1 MTGIASPALAR
12 AQRRFRV
19 PDLFSSVTGL
29 VAIVISAII
38 LIPLVIMLIRV
49 FVPDGAFSL
58 SAFTGAFGPGVGE
71 TIANTVIVVLASTA
85 ISLVVGSLF
94 AWLTE
99 RTDASFGFVSEALP
113 VIPMMVPPLAGA
125 IGWILLASPGPGFLN
140 ASIRGILGVFGVHFG
155 SKGPF
160 DINSWGGLIFVY
172 TLYLLP
178 QVYLV
183 VAAGLRN
190 LDPALEEA
198 SRLSGA
204 SVARTLRT
212 ITMPAMAPSLGGAFL
227 LALVSGFALYSVP
240 VLLGPAANVDILSVR
255 IVRLTTLTFPPQLS
269 TAIVLGLVM
278 VLFVGGA
285 SLLQRRIQRT
295 GRFAQIGGR
304 HGTHTIV
311 KLGAARWPARVLI
324 LLYLVSTSVLPLL
337 ALILVSVQ
345 PFWTPTIK
353 WQFLNLSSYLQI
365 FSGITPAKQSLLNSL
380 LFGVLG
386 ATVTMLIA
394 AMLAYYSQR
403 HPRFFLAR
411 LAGFS
416 TKVPATVSHVV
427 IAIGLIVTFAG
438 APFHLQSTFAI
449 LFIAYLILYLPQASV
464 TAGAAVTQLGPSLS
478 EAALLS
484 GASQTRTFRTI
495 VLPLMTPG
503 LIAGW
508 VFVFVLVSGDLTAS
522 FMLAGTAT
530 PVVGQY
536 MLDLASSSTYPAL
549 AAMGVI
555 ISIVS
560 STVSLSVLI
569 WSRRRANR
577 SKTPRSATPVITR
590 TS

>member
-1 MTGIASPALAR
+1 MSGLASPARGR
-12 AQRRFRV
+12 ALSRWKV
-19 PDLFSSVTGL
+19 PDALSSVTG
-29 VAIVISAII
+29 VIAIVISAIV
-38 LIPLVIMLIRV
+38 LIPLVIMVVRV
-49 FVPDGAFSL
+49 FFPDGGFSL
-58 SAFTGAFGPGVGE
+58 SAFTGAFGLGVGTTILN
-71 TIANTVIVVLASTA
+71 TIAVVLASTA

-94 AWLTE
+94 AWFTE

-125 IGWILLASPGPGFLN
+125 IGWVLLATPGPGFLN
-140 ASIRGILGVFGVHFG
+140 AAIRGILGVVGIDLG
-155 SKGPF
+155 TTGPF
-160 DINSWGGLIFVY
+160 NITSWAGLIFVY

-204 SVARTLRT
+204 SVWRTLRT

-240 VLLGPAANVDILSVR
+240 VLLGPAAGIDILSVR
-255 IVRLTTLTFPPQLS
+255 IVRLTTLTFPPELG
-269 TAIVLGLVM
+269 TAIVLGMVM
-278 VLFVGGA
+278 VVFVGGA
-285 SLLQRRIQRT
+285 SLLQRRIQRA

-304 HGTHTIV
+304 HGSQTIV
-311 KLGAARWPARVLI
+311 KLGAGKWPARVMI
-324 LLYLVSTSVLPLL
+324 VLYLAATSVLPLL
-337 ALILVSVQ
+337 ALILVSLQ
-345 PFWTPTIK
+345 PFWTPSIK
-353 WQFLNLSSYLQI
+353 VEFLNFSSYLQI

-386 ATVTMLIA
+386 ATVTMLVA
-394 AMLAYYSQR
+394 ALLAYYSQR

-438 APFHLQSTFAI
+438 PPFRLQSTFLI

-464 TAGAAVTQLGPSLS
+464 TAGAAVTQLGTALP

-495 VLPLMTPG
+495 VLPLMAPG

-569 WSRRRANR
+569 WSRRRAQR
-577 SKTPRSATPVITR
+577 SKTPPSPIVTR
-590 TS
+590 AA

>member
-1 MTGIASPALAR
+1 VTGLVADRPIRRSRVAR
-12 AQRRFRV
+12 L
-19 PDLFSSVTGL
+19 PNPFSSVTGVIAVVVSAVIL
-29 VAIVISAII
+29 V
-38 LIPLVIMLIRV
+38 PLVIMLISV
-49 FVPDGAFSL
+49 FLPNGTFSL
-58 SAFTGAFGPGVGE
+58 SAFAGAFGPGVGT
-71 TIANTVIVVLASTA
+71 TILNTIVVVLASTL

-125 IGWILLASPGPGFLN
+125 IGWVLLATPGPGFLN
-140 ASIRGILGVFGVHFG
+140 GAIRGIAGLFGIHMG
-155 SKGPF
+155 LNGPLN
-160 DINSWGGLIFVY
+160 INSWAGLIFVY

-204 SVARTLRT
+204 SVGRTLRK

-240 VLLGPAANVDILSVR
+240 VLLGPAANIDILSVR
-255 IVRLTTLTFPPQLS
+255 IVRLTTLTYPPQLS

-278 VLFVGGA
+278 VVFVGGA
-285 SLLQRRIQRT
+285 SLLQRRIQRA

-304 HGTHTIV
+304 HGSQTIV
-311 KLGAARWPARVLI
+311 KLGAARWPARVII
-324 LLYLVSTSVLPLL
+324 LLYLAATSVLPLL
-337 ALILVSVQ
+337 ALIIVSLQ
-345 PFWTPTIK
+345 PFWTPAINVN
-353 WQFLNLSSYLQI
+353 FLNFSSYQQI
-365 FSGITPAKQSLLNSL
+365 FSGITPAKQSLIDSL
-380 LFGVLG
+380 LFGILG

-394 AMLAYYSQR
+394 AMLAYYSQQ

-416 TKVPATVSHVV
+416 TKIPATVSHVV

-438 APFHLQSTFAI
+438 APFHLQSTFLI

-464 TAGAAVTQLGPSLS
+464 TAGAAVSQLGKSLP

-522 FMLAGTAT
+522 FMLAGNAT

-536 MLDLASSSTYPAL
+536 MLDLVSSSTYPAL

-555 ISIVS
+555 ISVVS
-560 STVSLSVLI
+560 SAVSLSVLV
-569 WSRRRANR
+569 WSRRRSRRA
-577 SKTPRSATPVITR
+577 KTPSRATPVITR
-590 TS
+590 AS

>member
-1 MTGIASPALAR
+1 MTQAVSGPGLRLRRTRLPSP
-12 AQRRFRV
+12 
-19 PDLFSSVTGL
+19 FSSVTGIIAVVVSAL
-29 VAIVISAII
+29 IIV
-38 LIPLVIMLIRV
+38 PLVIMFISV
-49 FVPDGAFSL
+49 FLPHGTFSL
-58 SAFTGAFGPGVGE
+58 SAFAGAFGPGVGT
-71 TIANTVIVVLASTA
+71 TILNTVIVVLASTA
-85 ISLVVGSLF
+85 ISLVFGSLF

-99 RTDASFGFVSEALP
+99 RTNASFGFVSEALP

-125 IGWILLASPGPGFLN
+125 IGWVLLASPGPGFLN
-140 ASIRGILGVFGVHFG
+140 GAIRGIAGLFGIQLGLN
-155 SKGPF
+155 GPLNV
-160 DINSWGGLIFVY
+160 NSWGGLIFVY

-204 SVARTLRT
+204 SVWRTLRK
-212 ITMPAMAPSLGGAFL
+212 ITMPAMAPSLAGAFL

-240 VLLGPAANVDILSVR
+240 VLLGPAANIDILSVR
-255 IVRLTTLTFPPQLS
+255 IVRLTTLTYPPELN

-278 VLFVGGA
+278 VVFVTGA
-285 SLLQRRIQRT
+285 SLLQRRIQRA

-304 HGTHTIV
+304 HGSQTIV
-311 KLGAARWPARVLI
+311 KLGPAKWVARVVI
-324 LLYLVSTSVLPLL
+324 SLYLVATSVLPLL
-337 ALILVSVQ
+337 ALILVSLQ
-345 PFWTPTIK
+345 PFWTPAIK
-353 WQFLNLSSYLQI
+353 LNLLNFSTYQQI
-365 FSGITPAKQSLLNSL
+365 FSGITPAKQSLLDSL
-380 LFGVLG
+380 IFGVLG
-386 ATVTMLIA
+386 ASVTMLIA
-394 AMLAYYSQR
+394 AMLAYYSQQ

-411 LAGFS
+411 LSGFA
-416 TKVPATVSHVV
+416 TKIPATVSHVV
-427 IAIGLIVTFAG
+427 IAIGLIVSFAG
-438 APFHLQSTFAI
+438 APFHLQSTFLI

-464 TAGAAVTQLGPSLS
+464 TAGAAATQLGTALP

-495 VLPLMTPG
+495 VLPLMAPG

-508 VFVFVLVSGDLTAS
+508 VFVFVLISGDLTAS

-555 ISIVS
+555 ISVVS
-560 STVSLSVLI
+560 SAVSLSVLI

-577 SKTPRSATPVITR
+577 AKVPARSTPVFTR
-590 TS
+590 VS